1 MTVEPVEQRI
11 QPPKAIS
18 PHTLAQLAPI
28 RHATQTGYWER
39 KANSYQRGIEEQFDY
54 FPSK

>member
-1 MTVEPVEQRI
+1 VEQRI

-18 PHTLAQLAPI
+18 PHTLAQLTPI

-39 KANSYQRGIEEQFDY
+39 KANRYQSGIEDQLSY